1 MAKRKIKA
9 TTVKPTQQKEKKSS
23 GLWANIKFFFSTLF
37 SNDRCIEGGT
47 KKPWYAAIIVAIMA
61 CLIAVIPTMVS
72 YFARSGAA
80 FFNSPNYN
88 LDTSLTEFEKAL
100 HDENVSMSIA
110 DGKMTVNEADWKK
123 VCKDKDGNEADRYA
137 HYYTVKE
144 TKLVAAASDSSEA
157 GTPTSE
163 EVTYCDLVVYYV
175 ANSKF
180 AGSSLLEYVK
190 AMILAKN
197 DPNAGLN
204 TTETTWSTNLIVYSE
219 EMFIAFKKPSGANSY
234 VGAVQGKYDFAQK
247 FDLKNLFSEDINGKA
262 YEHAYGTIE
271 HRNDVIESYKGFFA
285 VSYESTK
292 NGLAWQY
299 TGIAFAI
306 DIGITFLYGLLIFLM
321 TRGKKTNPFHILTFW
336 QTQKIAYWE
345 SFAPGVLSLLGFIPI
360 PFFSQFAMFFYLFL
374 MGMRTMWMS
383 TRQLRPQYDQQ

>member
-1 MAKRKIKA
+1 
-9 TTVKPTQQKEKKSS
+9 
-23 GLWANIKFFFSTLF
+23 
-37 SNDRCIEGGT
+37 
-47 KKPWYAAIIVAIMA
+47 
-61 CLIAVIPTMVS
+61 
-72 YFARSGAA
+72 
-80 FFNSPNYN
+80 
-88 LDTSLTEFEKAL
+88 
-100 HDENVSMSIA
+100 
-110 DGKMTVNEADWKK
+110 
-123 VCKDKDGNEADRYA
+123 
-137 HYYTVKE
+137 
-144 TKLVAAASDSSEA
+144 
-157 GTPTSE
+157 
-163 EVTYCDLVVYYV
+163 
-175 ANSKF
+175 
-180 AGSSLLEYVK
+180 
-190 AMILAKN
+190 MILAKN

>member
-9 TTVKPTQQKEKKSS
+9 TTVKPTKQKEKKSS
-23 GLWANIKFFFSTLF
+23 GLWANIKFFFSTLI
-37 SNDRCIEGGT
+37 SNERCVEGGT
-47 KKPWYAAIIVAIMA
+47 KKPWYAAVIIAIVA
-61 CLIAVIPTMVS
+61 CLIAVIPTMVG
-72 YFARSGAA
+72 YFSRSGAS

-100 HDENVSMSIA
+100 NDENVSMSIA

-123 VCKDKDGNEADRYA
+123 VCKDKDGNEAD
-137 HYYTVKE
+137 HYSHFYTVKE
-144 TKLVAAASDSSEA
+144 TKLVAASGSSEA
-157 GTPTSE
+157 TVPTVE
-163 EVTYCDLVVYYV
+163 EVTYCDLVVYFV
-175 ANSKF
+175 NNAKL
-180 AGSSLLEYVK
+180 ADSSLFDYSKNV
-190 AMILAKN
+190 ILAKN
-197 DPNAGLN
+197 DPNAGIS
-204 TTETTWSTNLIVYSE
+204 TTETTWSTNLIVFSE
-219 EMFIAFKKPSGANSY
+219 EGFITFKKPSGTASY
-234 VGAVQGKYDFAQK
+234 AGAMQGKYDFDQK
-247 FDLKNLFSEDINGKA
+247 FDLKDLYKQDMYGNEYKN
-262 YEHAYGTIE
+262 AYGTLE
-271 HRNDVIESYKGFFA
+271 HRNDVLESYKGFFA

-292 NGLAWQY
+292 VGIAWQY

-306 DIGITFLYGLLIFLM
+306 NIGITFLYGLLIFLM

-345 SFAPGVLSLLGFIPI
+345 SLAPGILSLLGFI